1 MSSIIFKR
9 RNRKFILKCN
19 SKRFNNFEN
28 YRLVYEKTD
37 LISKTI
43 KEYYSRETFPTI
55 HWKTCFRRWADEGI
69 SSFSLH
75 PGLVCT
81 EIFDKA
87 DFTSYKESDH
97 SINLHNLQTFLY
109 FLQCCGSVTFKC
121 ESAPLT
127 NRSGSNS
134 GSDSFLQWLLRW
146 KKLFSFHNFF
156 L

>member
-1 MSSIIFKR
+1 MTSIIFKR
-9 RNRKFILKCN
+9 SNRKFILKCN

-28 YRLVYEKTD
+28 HQIVYEKND

-43 KEYYSRETFPTI
+43 KEYYSCETFPTT

-97 SINLHNLQTFLY
+97 SINLHNLQAFLSLLEKTFDRNTVKSIIVRHCLKQN
-109 FLQCCGSVTFKC
+109 FL
-121 ESAPLT
+121 
-127 NRSGSNS
+127 SNPRRIHS
-134 GSDSFLQWLLRW
+134 KEEDEE
-146 KKLFSFHNFF
+146 KEE
-156 L
+156 